1 MLTSYLKQQTQETLV
16 KRLGT
21 QLLSGLIFPVAPI
34 AAIYLISALCRDIW
48 TASFYT
54 PGEDGGEFEPSM
66 AIIGVPILLVLSA
79 LILAGLTVLTR
90 WIEGRYEPGIWWRT
104 MMGILRTVL
113 AAGSLMM
120 FLIAA
125 VFFMGDAQGVM
136 THWQVAVAW
145 AVWGVCAG
153 AFAVQQ
159 YRRVLR

>member
-1 MLTSYLKQQTQETLV
+1 M

-90 WIEGRYEPGIWWRT
+90 WIEGRYEPGIWWRAV
-104 MMGILRTVL
+104 MGIFRIVL
-113 AAGSLMM
+113 VAGSLMM
-120 FLIAA
+120 FLVAA
-125 VFFMGDAQGVM
+125 VFFMGDALGLLI
-136 THWQVAVAW
+136 HWQVAASWV
-145 AVWGVCAG
+145 VWGIGAG
-153 AFAVQQ
+153 AFGVQQ
-159 YRRVLR
+159 YQRLLR